1 MLDAVVLGEGD
12 EEEIH
17 LSLNALSGA
26 DHPKTLRVRA
36 LVGNQVM
43 LMLID
48 SGSSHSFVN
57 ASLVERIGYT
67 PVNINPMVIK
77 VANGDKM
84 LCNKMITGMRWW
96 IQGYTF
102 QHDMKVLRVGRL

>member
-1 MLDAVVLGEGD
+1 MQAQEFLSDEVLDAVVGGED
-12 EEEIH
+12 EEEEDVH

-26 DHPKTLRVRA
+26 DHPHTLRGRA

-57 ASLVERIGYT
+57 AELVERIGYT
-67 PVNINPMVIK
+67 PKAIDTMVVK
-77 VANGDKM
+77 VAN
-84 LCNKMITGMRWW
+84 
-96 IQGYTF
+96 
-102 QHDMKVLRVGRL
+102 